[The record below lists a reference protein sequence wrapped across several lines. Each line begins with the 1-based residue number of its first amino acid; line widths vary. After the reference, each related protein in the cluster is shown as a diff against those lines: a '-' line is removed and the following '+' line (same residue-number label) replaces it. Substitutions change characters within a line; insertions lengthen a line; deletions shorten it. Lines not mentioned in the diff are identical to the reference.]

1 MQNYKDTNNQIHV
14 LDSTKFQH
22 LLPDGCIAITQ
33 AEADVI
39 QAAAI
44 IPLTYS
50 ELRAAAYPN
59 FMLYLDGI
67 VKGDTGQ
74 IQAYI
79 DNCLAVKLQYPKS

>member
-14 LDSTKFQH
+14 LDSTEFEH
-22 LLPDGCIAITQ
+22 LLPTGCIKITKS
-33 AEADVI
+33 EADVI
-39 QAAAI
+39 REAAI
-44 IPLTYS
+44 IPPTYS

-79 DNCLAVKLQYPKS
+79 DDCLAVKALYPKS